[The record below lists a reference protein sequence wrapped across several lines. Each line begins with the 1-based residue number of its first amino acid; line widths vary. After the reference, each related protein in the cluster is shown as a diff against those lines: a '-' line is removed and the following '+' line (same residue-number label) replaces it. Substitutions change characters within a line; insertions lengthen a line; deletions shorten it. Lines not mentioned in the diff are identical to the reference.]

1 MSPAARSW
9 WSWTSS
15 AALVAL
21 LAAGC
26 GGGSS
31 SAPEIEGPFG
41 AGAKQV
47 WVTHSRGEPKAVV
60 VMLHGL
66 SPAPQRL
73 DFKRWQRH
81 LAGEG
86 YDVIYARY
94 EAQRGEPD
102 ARDGVVAGVRNGLAQ
117 LGKPKAPLVLVGHS
131 RGGRLAVEAAAI
143 LKPRGAIAIYPGT
156 INPSYEPPTNLAQI
170 PASTSIWLLVGD
182 RDEGVGA
189 VGAVELLDRLH
200 SFGITNGQIHGE
212 MVRSTKAF
220 VADHMSVYR
229 TDPPA
234 QKAIWARVDRLISRS
249 IS

>member
-1 MSPAARSW
+1 VSPAARSW

-15 AALVAL
+15 AVLLVAL
-21 LAAGC
+21 LAGC
-26 GGGSS
+26 GGGDK
-31 SAPEIEGPFG
+31 AGEIEGPYG

-66 SPAPQRL
+66 SPAPARL

-81 LAGEG
+81 LADEG

-94 EAQRGEPD
+94 EAKSGEPR
-102 ARDGVVAGVRNGLAQ
+102 ARDGVVAGVRNGLAE
-117 LGKPKAPLVLVGHS
+117 LGKPRAPLVLVGHS
-131 RGGRLAVEAAAI
+131 RGGRLAVEAAAYV
-143 LKPRGAIAIYPGT
+143 KPRAAIAIYPGL
-156 INPSYEPPTNLAQI
+156 INPAYEPPTNFSKI
-170 PASTSIWLLVGD
+170 PATTSIWLLVGD

-189 VGAVELLDRLH
+189 AGAVELLDRLH

-212 MVRSTKAF
+212 LVRSTKSF

-229 TDPPA
+229 TDPAA
-234 QKAIWARVDRLISRS
+234 QKAIWARVDRLIRQS